1 MTGASPPALIQVEGL
16 AVHYGP
22 VQAVRD
28 ARLDVGRGE
37 IVALLGAN
45 GAGKTSVL
53 AAIMGLAP
61 VTAGLVRFDGAAI
74 HGRPT
79 ERIVRLGLTLVPEGR
94 RVFPKLTVAENLRL
108 GAAARRRHDG
118 AAAALDRVYGLFPV
132 LAERRSQDAGT
143 LSGGEQQQLAI
154 ARALMSDPKALL
166 LDEPSLGLAPRIVDA
181 IFDLIPALR
190 AAGLTILLVEQNV
203 ELALAVADRG
213 YGIAGGRIV
222 LEGTAAQLRASGGL
236 ERAYLG
242 LAG

>member
-1 MTGASPPALIQVEGL
+1 VTGASPPALIQVEGL